1 MKQETTNIQL
11 NIGNMKTTKLIFFVL
26 CIAVSFALLLTSCE
40 PNQDVTRD
48 EDILPASFRVDIPA
62 SITSSN
68 TNGRTAGDTVNG
80 NDVYI
85 NLGTFIAVGEA
96 SSQLVEEFI
105 AGIRRYKIDRVMSI
119 TYVGEDDNRVKNLVV
134 LSDVSF
140 EGKEW
145 DYELTVT
152 DADAEG
158 ETDGG
163 KALQIFWNK
172 SSRVEGIAI
181 IKPYNCDR
189 IKNANA
195 PDAMFRIDYSEA
207 GSLGYDAQME
217 VSIAGLP
224 VGSPLQQPY
233 AINSLHMFAG
243 KKGDVVDV
251 YGNSNHPNAILLT
264 GNAGFNWAFVASGN
278 DPANIGVAEVGLPP
292 STLDSD
298 DRTVLLKEYSIRN
311 VLTNEIT
318 AVWPGIDQG
327 LLAAYLSTTAAPGY
341 FNNDGFISGGKSP
354 GTSWDALAKRLDS
367 LSPYNPK
374 ETSNLTLSFK

>member
-1 MKQETTNIQL
+1 
-11 NIGNMKTTKLIFFVL
+11 MKTAKLISFVL
-26 CIAVSFALLLTSCE
+26 ITGLAFSILLTSCE
-40 PNQDVTRD
+40 MNQDETSQ
-48 EDILPASFRVDIPA
+48 EDILPSSFSVDIPA
-62 SITSSN
+62 SISSS
-68 TNGRTAGDTVNG
+68 TANGRLGARSAEDTVKG
-80 NDVYI
+80 NDIYV

-105 AGIRRYKIDRVMSI
+105 AGIRKYKIDRVMSI
-119 TYVGEDDNRVKNLVV
+119 TYVGEDDNRVKNLIV

-140 EGKEW
+140 EGQDW
-145 DYELTVT
+145 DYELTIT
-152 DADAEG
+152 DADSESEA
-158 ETDGG
+158 DGG

-172 SSRVEGIAI
+172 ASTVKGIAI

-207 GSLGYDAQME
+207 GELGYDAHME

-224 VGSPLQQPY
+224 VGSPLNDLY
-233 AINSLHMFAG
+233 AINTLHMFAG

-251 YGNSNHPNAILLT
+251 YGNSNHPNAILFSGT
-264 GNAGFNWAFVASGN
+264 PGFNWAFVASGN

-298 DRTVLLKEYSIRN
+298 DRSVLLKEYSIKN
-311 VLTNEIT
+311 VFTNEIT
-318 AVWPGIDQG
+318 AVWPGIDQNV
-327 LLAAYLSTTAAPGY
+327 LAAYLSTTAAPGY
-341 FNNDGFISGGKSP
+341 FNDSQGFISGGKSP
-354 GTSWDALAKRLDS
+354 GAAWDVLAKRLDT

-374 ETSNLTLSFK
+374 ATSNLSISFK